1 MESTDAAAAVDA
13 ASVTTALMVA
23 CVEEN
28 VDEVKK
34 LLSAADKV
42 TINTSPSPTLFTTL
56 VNSQGLCIR
65 AEWRSSCT

>member
-1 MESTDAAAAVDA
+1 MESADAAAAVDA

-42 TINTSPSPTLFTTL
+42 TINTSPSLYA
-56 VNSQGLCIR
+56 S
-65 AEWRSSCT
+65 E